1 MNRNNPT
8 FPGAARYLEDIQV
21 GDHFST
27 ASYAMHTARIKAF
40 AKEFDPQSFHLDE
53 VAAQASLFGGLAASG
68 WHTAAVTMKLL
79 VTGNLNLAGG
89 MIGTSVEVSW
99 PTPTRADDILH
110 VESEVV
116 AVETSRSRPDRGIV
130 TLRSET
136 LNQDGKV
143 VQKMLAKV
151 LVWQRSTINNGD
163 K

>member
-1 MNRNNPT
+1 MNRINPKV
-8 FPGAARYLEDIQV
+8 PGTARYLEDIQV
-21 GDHFST
+21 GDRFSS

-40 AKEFDPQSFHLDE
+40 AEEFDPQPFHLDE
-53 VAAQASLFGGLAASG
+53 MAAKASLFGGLAASG

-89 MIGTSVEVSW
+89 MIGTGIEVSW

-116 AVETSRSRPDRGIV
+116 AVETSRSRLDRGTV

-151 LVWQRSTINNGD
+151 LVWQRSTINHSD

>member
-1 MNRNNPT
+1 MNRINPK

-21 GDHFST
+21 GDRFSS
-27 ASYAMHTARIKAF
+27 ASYSMHTARIKAF
-40 AKEFDPQSFHLDE
+40 AEEFDPQPFHLDE
-53 VAAQASLFGGLAASG
+53 MAAQASLFGGLAASG

-136 LNQDGKV
+136 LNQDGKA

-151 LVWQRSTINNGD
+151 LVWQLSTINNGN

>member
-1 MNRNNPT
+1 
-8 FPGAARYLEDIQV
+8 
-21 GDHFST
+21 
-27 ASYAMHTARIKAF
+27 
-40 AKEFDPQSFHLDE
+40 
-53 VAAQASLFGGLAASG
+53 
-68 WHTAAVTMKLL
+68 
-79 VTGNLNLAGG
+79 

-151 LVWQRSTINNGD
+151 LVWRRSTINNSD

>member
-1 MNRNNPT
+1 MNRINPK

-21 GDHFST
+21 GDRFAS
-27 ASYAMHTARIKAF
+27 ASYAMHKARIKAF
-40 AKEFDPQSFHLDE
+40 AEEFDPQPFHLDE
-53 VAAQASLFGGLAASG
+53 MAAQASLFGGLAASG

-89 MIGTSVEVSW
+89 MIGTGVELSW

-116 AVETSRSRPDRGIV
+116 AVETSRSRLDRGIV

-143 VQKMLAKV
+143 VQKMIAKV
-151 LVWQRSTINNGD
+151 LVWRRSSINDSD